1 MHRDEFTFNMYS
13 KIKGMPEK
21 ARTTKVDFETKIL
34 HFMNSTQHRH
44 REISFPNQFVR
55 RMTGST
61 TQVLSSSKGTP
72 FPAYMQRL
80 QLGNKGVQ
88 ST

>member
-1 MHRDEFTFNMYS
+1 MRLHTDEFTFNTHS

-21 ARTTKVDFETKIL
+21 SRTTKLDFETKIL
-34 HFMNSTQHRH
+34 HFIISIQHHH

-61 TQVLSSSKGTP
+61 TGVLGSSNGTP
-72 FPAYMQRL
+72 SPAHMQRL
-80 QLGNKGVQ
+80 
-88 ST
+88 